1 MIMGD
6 EQPAR
11 AKPKNR
17 RPSQVRSKIHSYRN
31 ASAGK
36 IRAADHE
43 G

>member
-1 MIMGD
+1 MQI
-6 EQPAR
+6 PPPSAPLR
-11 AKPKNR
+11 AGMTILNECL
-17 RPSQVRSKIHSYRN
+17 RPECYSYRS

>member
-1 MIMGD
+1 MIHPD
-6 EQPAR
+6 ISVKTSSAEPAFVIR
-11 AKPKNR
+11 
-17 RPSQVRSKIHSYRN
+17 HSYRN